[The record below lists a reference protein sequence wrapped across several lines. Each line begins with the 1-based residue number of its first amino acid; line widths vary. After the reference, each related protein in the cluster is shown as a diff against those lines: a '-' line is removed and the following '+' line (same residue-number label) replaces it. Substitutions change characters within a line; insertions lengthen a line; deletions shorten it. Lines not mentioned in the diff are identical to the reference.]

1 MSSTKIL
8 VSRNRTMHN
17 PKHSVCMF
25 STDNTSHE
33 LGYIQIFE
41 LGDRTSA
48 HAPAAA
54 WNSKSGAPSTPIAA
68 RRRSEEAINGPEE
81 DGRSVQP
88 SACPTGSGPNE
99 TTQQPPSQEYRHT
112 TTTTNHN
119 NGAEEMRRIEF
130 CNSSATNSTT
140 PDSTVA
146 GPDVVTNPVRLV
158 VVRVRHRND
167 NINVHLHT
175 YRNGGGGKCEPL
187 RKDWCRMLCP
197 GMISVHEVLLAVFL
211 SMAVLSVDSKSI
223 DTKQEQQQQQHQQ
236 HHPHHQQAQT
246 PEQRM
251 WLNPCGY
258 PSPYEITINTPI
270 NIDLSKMRDQV
281 NTSLGTMEVSIRNY
295 TKTIFG
301 VPMDRHHTTWES
313 RDEPWIYKDLLR
325 IPKKFRNDIVD
336 TIYMRISYM
345 SIQEAT
351 RDFYRLLKD
360 SYRRY
365 IRLAKGI
372 EKMKEDLENV
382 HNKAKY
388 KRYEIELLNQVREE
402 VRQSLQQV
410 LCEIFEVLVVIDKK
424 FLFQTLREDHSID
437 INDSYLDESERK
449 LRDWTIYR
457 ELINQLEYIIQ
468 YMKALEQ
475 RRAVKGANQS
485 TE

>member
-1 MSSTKIL
+1 MRFDFCNTPTPFAATAAITKTASTPVLVEASSG
-8 VSRNRTMHN
+8 S
-17 PKHSVCMF
+17 
-25 STDNTSHE
+25 
-33 LGYIQIFE
+33 
-41 LGDRTSA
+41 SA
-48 HAPAAA
+48 DAAA
-54 WNSKSGAPSTPIAA
+54 A
-68 RRRSEEAINGPEE
+68 
-81 DGRSVQP
+81 
-88 SACPTGSGPNE
+88 
-99 TTQQPPSQEYRHT
+99 
-112 TTTTNHN
+112 
-119 NGAEEMRRIEF
+119 
-130 CNSSATNSTT
+130 
-140 PDSTVA
+140 
-146 GPDVVTNPVRLV
+146 PDVAPERIRLV
-158 VVRVRHRND
+158 VLHVRHRDD

-175 YRNGGGGKCEPL
+175 LRNHAGGGSKCTRPP
-187 RKDWCRMLCP
+187 RKDCCRPPL
-197 GMISVHEVLLAVFL
+197 GGGATTVHDILLAVFL
-211 SMAVLSVDSKSI
+211 SMAVLTVDTKSI
-223 DTKQEQQQQQHQQ
+223 DGKQQQYQQQQH
-236 HHPHHQQAQT
+236 AYGGFS

-258 PSPYEITINTPI
+258 PSPYEIEVNTPI
-270 NIDLSKMRDQV
+270 QNVDLSKMRDQV
-281 NTSLGTMEVSIRNY
+281 NSSLGTVEVSIRNY

-301 VPMDRHHTTWES
+301 VPMDRHHTTWEG
-313 RDEPWIYKDLLR
+313 RDEPWIYKDGLR

-336 TIYMRISYM
+336 TIFMRISYM

-372 EKMKEDLENV
+372 EQMKEDLENE

-424 FLFQTLREDHSID
+424 FLFQTLQEDHAID

-475 RRAVKGANQS
+475 RRNSSPAVPAVA
-485 TE
+485 

>member
-1 MSSTKIL
+1 MS
-8 VSRNRTMHN
+8 
-17 PKHSVCMF
+17 
-25 STDNTSHE
+25 
-33 LGYIQIFE
+33 G
-41 LGDRTSA
+41 A
-48 HAPAAA
+48 
-54 WNSKSGAPSTPIAA
+54 APSTPIAA
-68 RRRSEEAINGPEE
+68 RRRSEAVIDGRPEE
-81 DGRSVQP
+81 REQKREEQGGRAVP
-88 SACPTGSGPNE
+88 SASATGSGLPHRPAPK
-99 TTQQPPSQEYRHT
+99 TLT
-112 TTTTNHN
+112 TTSTSQQSSTPA
-119 NGAEEMRRIEF
+119 GGEMVRRYEF
-130 CNSSATNSTT
+130 CNTT
-140 PDSTVA
+140 TA

-158 VVRVRHRND
+158 VVRVRHRDD

-175 YRNGGGGKCEPL
+175 FQRNGGRRIKDGERPETSGTKCVPL
-187 RKDWCRMLCP
+187 RKDWCRLLCP
-197 GMISVHEVLLAVFL
+197 GMISVHELLLAVFL
-211 SMAVLSVDSKSI
+211 SMAVFSVDSKSL
-223 DTKQEQQQQQHQQ
+223 DTKQQQQQQQSQSQQQHHHHQQQQQQH
-236 HHPHHQQAQT
+236 HHHHQHGQT

-270 NIDLSKMRDQV
+270 NIDFSKMRDQV

-313 RDEPWIYKDLLR
+313 RDEPWIYKDGLR

-345 SIQEAT
+345 SLQEAT

-388 KRYEIELLNQVREE
+388 KRYELELLNQVREE

-424 FLFQTLREDHSID
+424 FLFQTLREDHTID

-475 RRAVKGANQS
+475 RRTHGGNQS
-485 TE
+485 SSE

>member
-1 MSSTKIL
+1 MS
-8 VSRNRTMHN
+8 V
-17 PKHSVCMF
+17 
-25 STDNTSHE
+25 
-33 LGYIQIFE
+33 
-41 LGDRTSA
+41 
-48 HAPAAA
+48 
-54 WNSKSGAPSTPIAA
+54 APSTPHAA
-68 RRRSEEAINGPEE
+68 RRRSEEAIDGPEGV
-81 DGRSVQP
+81 GRTVRP
-88 SACPTGSGPNE
+88 SASPTGSGSNQPA
-99 TTQQPPSQEYRHT
+99 QQPPSRH
-112 TTTTNHN
+112 
-119 NGAEEMRRIEF
+119 GPADEMRQFEF
-130 CNSSATNSTT
+130 CNRPATGATNTNSTT
-140 PDSTVA
+140 A
-146 GPDVVTNPVRLV
+146 PDVVTNPVRLV
-158 VVRVRHRND
+158 VVRVRHPDD

-175 YRNGGGGKCEPL
+175 YRNGGGKCVPL

-197 GMISVHEVLLAVFL
+197 GMILVHEVLLAVFL

-223 DTKQEQQQQQHQQ
+223 DTKQQQQQH
-236 HHPHHQQAQT
+236 HHHHQQHGQT

-258 PSPYEITINTPI
+258 PSPYEIKISTPI
-270 NIDLSKMRDQV
+270 NVDLAKMRDQV

-301 VPMDRHHTTWES
+301 VPIDRHHTTWEG
-313 RDEPWIYKDLLR
+313 RDEPWIYNDGLR

-424 FLFQTLREDHSID
+424 FLFQTLREDHAID

-475 RRAVKGANQS
+475 RRTLNGNQS

>member
-1 MSSTKIL
+1 MSGT
-8 VSRNRTMHN
+8 
-17 PKHSVCMF
+17 P
-25 STDNTSHE
+25 
-33 LGYIQIFE
+33 
-41 LGDRTSA
+41 
-48 HAPAAA
+48 
-54 WNSKSGAPSTPIAA
+54 PSTPIAA
-68 RRRSEEAINGPEE
+68 RRRSEAAIDGPEE
-81 DGRSVQP
+81 RAARTP
-88 SACPTGSGPNE
+88 SASPTGSGLPK
-99 TTQQPPSQEYRHT
+99 PPTSDHHHAIS
-112 TTTTNHN
+112 NSSS
-119 NGAEEMRRIEF
+119 EMRRYEF
-130 CNSSATNSTT
+130 CNSNT
-140 PDSTVA
+140 
-146 GPDVVTNPVRLV
+146 GPDVVTSPVRLV
-158 VVRVRHRND
+158 VVRVRHHRDD

-175 YRNGGGGKCEPL
+175 FRNGGSKRTEETPTAAATASGAKCVPL
-187 RKDWCRMLCP
+187 RKDWCRLLCP
-197 GMISVHEVLLAVFL
+197 GMISVHELLLAVFL
-211 SMAVLSVDSKSI
+211 SMAVFSVDSKSL
-223 DTKQEQQQQQHQQ
+223 DTKQHQQQQQSQQSQHSQHHQPHHH
-236 HHPHHQQAQT
+236 HHPHGQT

-258 PSPYEITINTPI
+258 TSPYEITINTPI
-270 NIDLSKMRDQV
+270 NIDFTKMRDQV

-313 RDEPWIYKDLLR
+313 REEPWIYKDGLR

-345 SIQEAT
+345 SLQEAT

-424 FLFQTLREDHSID
+424 FLFQTLREDHTID

-475 RRAVKGANQS
+475 RRTHNGNQS
-485 TE
+485 SE

>member
-1 MSSTKIL
+1 M
-8 VSRNRTMHN
+8 
-17 PKHSVCMF
+17 
-25 STDNTSHE
+25 
-33 LGYIQIFE
+33 
-41 LGDRTSA
+41 
-48 HAPAAA
+48 
-54 WNSKSGAPSTPIAA
+54 SGAPSTPNAT
-68 RRRSEEAINGPEE
+68 RRRSEESIDGPEE
-81 DGRSVQP
+81 DGRS
-88 SACPTGSGPNE
+88 ANPTGSGPN
-99 TTQQPPSQEYRHT
+99 QPAHQPPPSRNGRQAAPGPYR
-112 TTTTNHN
+112 NSAA
-119 NGAEEMRRIEF
+119 GEMRRFEF
-130 CNSSATNSTT
+130 CNSPATN
-140 PDSTVA
+140 TVAA

-158 VVRVRHRND
+158 VVRVRHRDD

-175 YRNGGGGKCEPL
+175 YRHGGRGYHGSGKCVPL

-197 GMISVHEVLLAVFL
+197 SMISVHEVLLAVFL
-211 SMAVLSVDSKSI
+211 SIAVLAADSKSI
-223 DTKQEQQQQQHQQ
+223 DTKQHQQQQHHHHHH
-236 HHPHHQQAQT
+236 HHPQQAQT

-270 NIDLSKMRDQV
+270 NIDFSKMRDQV

-313 RDEPWIYKDLLR
+313 REEPWIYKDGLR

-388 KRYEIELLNQVREE
+388 KRYEIELLNDVREE
-402 VRQSLQQV
+402 VRLSLQQV

-424 FLFQTLREDHSID
+424 FLFQTLREDHTID
-437 INDSYLDESERK
+437 INDSFLDESERK

-475 RRAVKGANQS
+475 RRTLNGNQ
-485 TE
+485 TAE

>member
-1 MSSTKIL
+1 
-8 VSRNRTMHN
+8 MH
-17 PKHSVCMF
+17 
-25 STDNTSHE
+25 NTSH
-33 LGYIQIFE
+33 
-41 LGDRTSA
+41 TS
-48 HAPAAA
+48 
-54 WNSKSGAPSTPIAA
+54 S
-68 RRRSEEAINGPEE
+68 
-81 DGRSVQP
+81 
-88 SACPTGSGPNE
+88 
-99 TTQQPPSQEYRHT
+99 HT
-112 TTTTNHN
+112 TTTKTAN
-119 NGAEEMRRIEF
+119 
-130 CNSSATNSTT
+130 T
-140 PDSTVA
+140 A
-146 GPDVVTNPVRLV
+146 GLPDVVATNPVRLV
-158 VVRVRHRND
+158 VVRVRHRDD

-175 YRNGGGGKCEPL
+175 GGGDGAGAKCVRL
-187 RKDWCRMLCP
+187 RKDWCRMLNP
-197 GMISVHEVLLAVFL
+197 GAISVHELLLAVFL

-223 DTKQEQQQQQHQQ
+223 DAKQHPHHHQQQHQHQ
-236 HHPHHQQAQT
+236 HQHGGHT

-258 PSPYEITINTPI
+258 PSPYEITFNAPI
-270 NIDLSKMRDQV
+270 NIDFSKMRDQV

-301 VPMDRHHTTWES
+301 VPMDRHHTTWEN
-313 RDEPWIYKDLLR
+313 RDEPWIYKDGLR

-336 TIYMRISYM
+336 SIYMRISYM

-351 RDFYRLLKD
+351 RDFYRLLRD

-388 KRYEIELLNQVREE
+388 KRFEIDLLNQVREE

-410 LCEIFEVLVVIDKK
+410 LCEIFEVLVVIDKQ
-424 FLFQTLREDHSID
+424 FLFQTLREDHTID

-475 RRAVKGANQS
+475 RRTLNTSQA

>member
-1 MSSTKIL
+1 M
-8 VSRNRTMHN
+8 
-17 PKHSVCMF
+17 
-25 STDNTSHE
+25 
-33 LGYIQIFE
+33 
-41 LGDRTSA
+41 
-48 HAPAAA
+48 
-54 WNSKSGAPSTPIAA
+54 SGALSTPIAA

-81 DGRSVQP
+81 GGRSVRS
-88 SACPTGSGPNE
+88 SASPTGSGPNQPA
-99 TTQQPPSQEYRHT
+99 QQPPSRVYRHIAT
-112 TTTTNHN
+112 NTIASTNHN
-119 NGAEEMRRIEF
+119 NGADEMRRFEF
-130 CNSSATNSTT
+130 CNSSATATAT
-140 PDSTVA
+140 DATDTGPTVA

-158 VVRVRHRND
+158 VVRVRHRDD

-175 YRNGGGGKCEPL
+175 YRNGGGKGRCVPL

-223 DTKQEQQQQQHQQ
+223 DTKQQQQQQQQQQQHQQ
-236 HHPHHQQAQT
+236 HHHHHHQPQAQT

-270 NIDLSKMRDQV
+270 NIDFSKMRDQV
-281 NTSLGTMEVSIRNY
+281 NTSLGTMELSIRNY

-313 RDEPWIYKDLLR
+313 RDEPWIYKDGLR

-424 FLFQTLREDHSID
+424 FLFQTLREDHTID

-475 RRAVKGANQS
+475 RRTLNGTTTAATANQS
-485 TE
+485 ME